1 MCAAVQFLLVV
12 HYVIIKILFAM
23 KKSSFFPI
31 LLLFLPAAVLTGCD
45 LVVDI
50 FQAGVWVGVILVIV
64 VIVLVIWLLRKL
76 FS

>member
-1 MCAAVQFLLVV
+1 
-12 HYVIIKILFAM
+12 M